1 MTNEALD
8 SLPWLDR
15 LNKLIDSEIE
25 GGNAGF
31 AFGPILSAL
40 IRALHEKG
48 VLTAAERDGLFTA
61 WKRLDEH
68 HRVVGEKQMQALR
81 EQFPEL
87 AGSILNSTSD
97 PP

>member
-1 MTNEALD
+1 MTDEA
-8 SLPWLDR
+8 LPWLER
-15 LNKLIDSEIE
+15 LDKVIDSEIE

-31 AFGPILSAL
+31 AFGPILAAV

-48 VLTAAERDGLFTA
+48 VLSTAERDRLFAA
-61 WKRLDEH
+61 WRRLDEH
-68 HRVVGEKQMQALR
+68 HRVAGEKQVQALR